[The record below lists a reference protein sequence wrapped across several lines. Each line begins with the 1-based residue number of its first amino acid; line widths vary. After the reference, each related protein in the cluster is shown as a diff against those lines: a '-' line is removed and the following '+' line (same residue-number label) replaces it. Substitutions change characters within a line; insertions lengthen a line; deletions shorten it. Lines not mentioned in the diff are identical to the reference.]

1 MVEEGRMITT
11 KAGGAAPIAT
21 KGLVLRRAQARWYD
35 ALAAVL
41 TLGRDRALRE
51 RLAGLARLAPGEVVL
66 DVGCGTGSLA
76 LAAKRRV
83 GAEGTVVG
91 VDASP
96 EMIDLAARKAARE
109 RADVRFETAAAERLP
124 FPEATFD
131 AVLATLM
138 LHHLPAPVRRE
149 CAREALRVLKP
160 GGRMLAVDFSRPSP
174 RKGGLLA
181 RLHRH
186 GGVSVDKMVALLRDA
201 GFRIVE
207 TGSVG
212 VSDLQYVLATSPVE
226 GAEPDESMPVS
237 RSLDPLPRPRWV
249 LLVVGAVLVAGHAAM
264 LRGLSSRLA
273 LSTLAV
279 AGAVAL
285 VVVLHAGVAGVGRG
299 RARREPT
306 DDAH

>member
-1 MVEEGRMITT
+1 MITT
-11 KAGGAAPIAT
+11 RTGGATPIAT

-41 TLGRDRALRE
+41 TLGRDRSLRE
-51 RLAGLARLAPGEVVL
+51 RLVDLARLAPGEAVL

-83 GAEGTVVG
+83 GDEGTVVG
-91 VDASP
+91 FDASP
-96 EMIDLAARKAARE
+96 EMIALADRKAARE

-124 FPEATFD
+124 LADGTFD

-138 LHHLPAPVRRE
+138 LHHLPGPVRRE
-149 CAREALRVLKP
+149 CAREAIRVLKP
-160 GGRMLAVDFSRPSP
+160 GGRMLAVDFSMPSP

-201 GFRIVE
+201 GFRIEE

-212 VSDLQYVLATSPVE
+212 VSDLQYVLATSPLPD
-226 GAEPDESMPVS
+226 AEPDESTPVS
-237 RSLDPLPRPRWV
+237 RSLDPLPTPRW
-249 LLVVGAVLVAGHAAM
+249 LLPGVIVALVAGHVAL
-264 LRGLSSRLA
+264 LRGVSSRLA
-273 LSTLAV
+273 LSALAV
-279 AGAVAL
+279 AGVAAL
-285 VVVLHAGVAGVGRG
+285 VVVAHAGVASVGRK
-299 RARREPT
+299 RRP
-306 DDAH
+306 DGKH